1 MKQSKDGTNR
11 PSLTRLE
18 EMKKKYWL
26 YLIGIILL
34 IILFVF
40 GQRYSKETEKRVEE
54 LLKQKKMEQKDPH
67 SQE

>member
-1 MKQSKDGTNR
+1 
-11 PSLTRLE
+11 
-18 EMKKKYWL
+18 MKKKYWL

-40 GQRYSKETEKRVEE
+40 QQMYSKETEKRVEE

>member
-1 MKQSKDGTNR
+1 
-11 PSLTRLE
+11 
-18 EMKKKYWL
+18 MKKKYWL

-40 GQRYSKETEKRVEE
+40 QQRYSKETEKRVEE
-54 LLKQKKMEQKDPH
+54 LLKQKKMEQLDPH